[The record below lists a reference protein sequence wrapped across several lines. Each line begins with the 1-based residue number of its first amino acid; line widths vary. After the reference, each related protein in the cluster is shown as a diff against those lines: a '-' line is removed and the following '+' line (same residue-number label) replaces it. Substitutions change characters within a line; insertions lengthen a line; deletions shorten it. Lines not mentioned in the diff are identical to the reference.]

1 MTSNNTEYQAELA
14 EPVQQPEPM
23 LQPELVLLCHPTE
36 LARPTN
42 TGQLVL
48 DTLAAAP
55 AQTAWRGRQISWQ
68 RRVPDQA
75 LLDAINQRQYVL
87 LFPSQHA
94 VQLRFDAPLVPAQ
107 LAGGKLPDGVILL
120 DATWQQAQ
128 KMYNQSPY
136 LQSLPHWQGSADYQS
151 TFNLRR
157 NQRQG
162 AWCTAETVA
171 LMWQAWQIAG
181 ASALSDALWHR
192 FAEFNQ
198 RR

>member
-1 MTSNNTEYQAELA
+1 VSPNPEHLQAA
-14 EPVQQPEPM
+14 APEPV
-23 LQPELVLLCHPTE
+23 LQPELVLLCHATE

-48 DTLAAAP
+48 DTCAAAP
-55 AQTAWRGRQISWQ
+55 AEVAWRCRQISWQ
-68 RRVPDQA
+68 RRVPDQT
-75 LLDAINQRQYVL
+75 LLDAINQRHYVL
-87 LFPSQHA
+87 LFPSEHA
-94 VQLRFDAPLVPAQ
+94 IQVDFNKPLLSAQ
-107 LAGGKLPDGVILL
+107 LAGKLPDGVILV

-136 LQSLPHWQGSADYQS
+136 LQSLTHWQGSANYQS
-151 TFNLRR
+151 TFSLRR

-171 LMWQAWQIAG
+171 LMWQAWQVAG
-181 ASALSDALWHR
+181 ASALSDALWQR